1 MEVLEWYLD
10 VIWRGKSQPQRTAAA
25 AAAAATVRSPF
36 SRWSSSLLLLS
47 TLRSIT
53 TSTPLTPLLINH
65 NSTDMGGIYFHQ
77 RRDLVSTGRGEENSA
92 LPAAEMSE
100 REARDSMSVDSFSQL
115 PFIRQGPKP
124 STAASGIRLFGIEV
138 LHHHN
143 AEEDN
148 ASKDHAATATTS
160 TNGGGET
167 ARKFECHYCYR
178 HFPTSQALG
187 GHQNAHKR
195 ERQQAKRAHLQSAA
209 IAAVHHGQAAIYGH
223 HVHGVFNYH
232 HPLTPLSPAGPRLAV
247 DSSAIP
253 PRYPYGHTANA
264 RSGACYH
271 GCLGP
276 VAQPIAV
283 SPLPGLWRAPGIVH
297 GGAASVEL
305 IHGHSL
311 LPSAVVRGDHEPRFT
326 GSVEG
331 GVRMMGGNNLDTA
344 TAAASATPKTQFAHQ
359 LMPNMKENVS
369 LDLHL

>member
-1 MEVLEWYLD
+1 
-10 VIWRGKSQPQRTAAA
+10 
-25 AAAAATVRSPF
+25 
-36 SRWSSSLLLLS
+36 
-47 TLRSIT
+47 
-53 TSTPLTPLLINH
+53 
-65 NSTDMGGIYFHQ
+65 
-77 RRDLVSTGRGEENSA
+77 
-92 LPAAEMSE
+92 MSE

-195 ERQQAKRAHLQSAA
+195 ERQHAKRAHLQSAA